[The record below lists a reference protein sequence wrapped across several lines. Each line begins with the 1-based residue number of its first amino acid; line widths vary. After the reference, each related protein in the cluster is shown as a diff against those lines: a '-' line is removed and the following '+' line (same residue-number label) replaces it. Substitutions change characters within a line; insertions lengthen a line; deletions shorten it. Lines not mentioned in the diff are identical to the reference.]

1 LLFHRNSFYRFIF
14 SNLQNSPATAM
25 ELQTGFINEMRLVVM
40 RMIVGLWEKSKFRE
54 QVFHELW

>member
-1 LLFHRNSFYRFIF
+1 
-14 SNLQNSPATAM
+14 M